1 VFERVLVANRG
12 EIAVR
17 IIRACKE
24 LGIETV
30 AIYSEADQD
39 ALHVRLADAAVC
51 VGPGPMS
58 RSYLNIPNIISAAM
72 IAEVDAL
79 HPGYGMLSERG
90 QFAEICETHGIK
102 FIGPSS
108 ATIELMGDKARAKQT
123 MREAGVPVVPGGEGV
138 VTDEAQAV
146 AVADEIGYPV
156 MIKAAVGGGGKGM
169 RLARTRAELCRVLAP
184 ARAEA
189 EASFGRPDVYVE
201 KLLDEP
207 RHIEVQVFA
216 DSHGHVVHLGEREC
230 SLQRRHQ
237 KVLEEAPA
245 PLLSADLRRRMGEAS
260 VRGARHVDY
269 VGAGTIEYLVDRSG
283 QFFFMEMNTRIQ
295 VEHTV
300 TEMVTGL
307 DLVKE
312 QILVAAGEELSFGQ
326 ADVSTRG
333 HAIECRI
340 NAEDPDRGF
349 MPSPG
354 TISFYHAPGGPGVR
368 VDSGAFAGYVVPP
381 FYDSL
386 LAKLICHGATR
397 EAAIARML
405 AALQEFSI
413 EGVATTIPF
422 HRRLLSNES
431 FKQGHLSTGFLEQHM
446 VGGADIARS
455 T

>member
-1 VFERVLVANRG
+1 MFERVLVANRG

-51 VGPGPMS
+51 VGPGPVS
-58 RSYLNIPNIISAAM
+58 RSYLNIPNIISAALN
-72 IAEVDAL
+72 AEVDAL
-79 HPGYGMLSERG
+79 HPGYGMLSERA

-108 ATIELMGDKARAKQT
+108 ATIELMGDKAQAKQT
-123 MREAGVPVVPGGEGV
+123 MRDAGVPVVPGGDGV
-138 VTDEAQAV
+138 VADEAQAI
-146 AVADEIGYPV
+146 AVAEEIGYPV
-156 MIKAAVGGGGKGM
+156 LIKAAAGGGGRGM
-169 RLARTRAELCRVLAP
+169 RVAHSRAELSRLLVP
-184 ARAEA
+184 AQAEA
-189 EASFGRPDVYVE
+189 EASFGRPDVYIE
-201 KLLDEP
+201 KLLDNP

-216 DSHGHVVHLGEREC
+216 DEHGHVVHLGEREC

-245 PLLSADLRRRMGEAS
+245 PRISDDLRRRMGEMS
-260 VRGARHVDY
+260 VRGARHVGY
-269 VGAGTIEYLVDRSG
+269 VGAGTMEYLVDSSG
-283 QFFFMEMNTRIQ
+283 RFYFMEMNTRIQ

-312 QILVAAGEELSFGQ
+312 QILVAAGEELSFTQ
-326 ADVSTRG
+326 EDVVIRG
-333 HAIECRI
+333 HALQCRI
-340 NAEDPDRGF
+340 NAEDPDRDF
-349 MPSPG
+349 IPSPG
-354 TISFYHAPGGPGVR
+354 TIRFYHAPGGPGVR
-368 VDSGAFAGYVVPP
+368 VDSAAFTGCVVPP

-386 LAKLICHGATR
+386 LAKLVCHGPTR

-405 AALQEFSI
+405 AALDEFFI

-422 HRRLLSNES
+422 HRRLLNDEA
-431 FKQGHLSTGFLEQHM
+431 FRQALLSTRFLEQYM
-446 VGGADIARS
+446 TGGTDGVR
-455 T
+455 TT